1 MNGCQVVKV
10 LKRSWKSS
18 LKGST
23 KDLKRFKKGKKLF
36 AYINFKSLPH
46 LPAVLRLPFF
56 LLDFLLLSPGQ
67 EPASIGP
74 DGVAD
79 EAVGEDQH
87 QQGEEEI
94 GQTAT
99 ETGGRFPIL

>member
-1 MNGCQVVKV
+1 M
-10 LKRSWKSS
+10 
-18 LKGST
+18 
-23 KDLKRFKKGKKLF
+23 F
-36 AYINFKSLPH
+36 AYIKSLPH

-99 ETGGRFPIL
+99 ETGGRFLILML